1 MLDSSRILAA
11 SLVLAMTG
19 SFLATTTTEARTTPA
34 ANDQAGALVMREGD
48 GQNVAGWTE
57 HGSVRANHADGSANG
72 ELRHLRSI
80 ADRLVAIG
88 STVEPGDGPRHDVVY
103 HTLDGMTWFPATVPS
118 TKPRFSDLASAGEA
132 LVLGGSD
139 RVGGKRKA
147 RLWTSSDGVGWTKL
161 AVPSRLKRIDQIV
174 SAGAEDAPL
183 VVRSGQNLWARQDGD
198 DWTFI
203 TKLIDMPI
211 LHGPG
216 GFLAA
221 QFPNRILLH
230 WDDDLGSITEVPL
243 PKAMGKNPDLLADAQ
258 LFALEDQWILVPHV
272 LTNPDTIYASSDG
285 LAWTEIPRPGG
296 IVAGAVR
303 WMADVGAG
311 VQAFGAVDGD
321 DGDEGGIWTFVP
333 GEPVAEP
340 ATMARSDEFIDAPV
354 AFGDGYAASGLRMG
368 RRWAL
373 TSWGMPS

>member
-1 MLDSSRILAA
+1 MGA
-11 SLVLAMTG
+11 G
-19 SFLATTTTEARTTPA
+19 SGE
-34 ANDQAGALVMREGD
+34 
-48 GQNVAGWTE
+48 NVGGWTE
-57 HGSVRANHADGSANG
+57 QGSVRSNRADGSANG
-72 ELRHLRSI
+72 ELRHLQAI
-80 ADRLVAIG
+80 ADELVALG
-88 STVEPGDGPRHDVVY
+88 STIEPHDGPRHDVLY
-103 HTLDGMTWFPATVPS
+103 HTLDGMTWSPAAVPAR
-118 TKPRFSDLASAGEA
+118 KPRFSDLASAGEA

-139 RVGGKRKA
+139 RVRGKRKA
-147 RLWTSSDGVGWTKL
+147 RLWASSDGVTWKKL
-161 AVPSRLKRIDQIV
+161 AVPSKLKRIDQIV
-174 SAGAEDAPL
+174 SAGTADAPL
-183 VVRSGQNLWARQDGD
+183 VVRSGQDLWAQQDGG

-203 TKLIDMPI
+203 TKLIDMSI

-216 GFLAA
+216 GYLAA

-230 WDDDLGSITEVPL
+230 WDDDLASIKEVPL

-258 LFALEDQWILVPHV
+258 LFALEDQWVLVPHV
-272 LTNPDTIYASSDG
+272 VTNPDTIYTSTDG
-285 LAWTEIPRPGG
+285 LTWTEIPRPVG

-333 GEPVAEP
+333 GEPVAE
-340 ATMARSDEFIDAPV
+340 ASTMAHSDEFIDAPV

-373 TSWGMPS
+373 TSWGMPVAAME